1 MWLKHGCKFRSSNSV
16 GRVQLFPGWSRGTG
30 GCCASSTFEN
40 MKILLGSGNENSG
53 LVVMLNSVLP
63 EWQMHTG
70 DLRAEKV
77 SEDLL
82 SSVQKNS

>member
-1 MWLKHGCKFRSSNSV
+1 M

-30 GCCASSTFEN
+30 GFCASSTFEN
-40 MKILLGSGNENSG
+40 MKILLGSGNENNG

-63 EWQMHTG
+63 EWQMHPG